1 MFRFAAAF
9 LLLGALTVTAT
20 AARAAD
26 DIDPARRAEVET
38 IVHDYLLRN
47 PEVLVEAITAL
58 ESKQKAEEN
67 KAAQGKIASN
77 RDALLRDSRD
87 QVIGNPKGDVTLVEF
102 FDYRC
107 GYCKHAQPDVL
118 ALVAEDPKLRVV
130 LKEFPILGPDSVIAS
145 RVAQAAIAQGK
156 YEALHNA
163 LFAATGKLDSAK
175 IFEIAGSVGLDQA
188 RLKADMQAPAID
200 KQIEDNHALA
210 ETLGISG
217 TPAFIVGDQ
226 LIPGAMP
233 IDTLRKAVADARAQ
247 CSGSC

>member
-1 MFRFAAAF
+1 MARFTALLVVLGLAVAAAP
-9 LLLGALTVTAT
+9 
-20 AARAAD
+20 AARAAEP
-26 DIDPARRAEVET
+26 IDPARRAEIET
-38 IVHDYLLRN
+38 IVRDYLLRN

-58 ESKQKAEEN
+58 ENKQKAAESQ
-67 KAAQGKIASN
+67 AAQSKIVAN

-87 QVIGNPKGDVTLVEF
+87 QILGNPQGDVTLVEF

-107 GYCKHAQPDVL
+107 GYCKQAQPNVL
-118 ALVAEDPKLRVV
+118 ALVAADPKLRVV

-156 YEALHNA
+156 YDALHNA

-175 IFEIAGSVGLDQA
+175 IFAIAGSVGLDET
-188 RLKADMQAPAID
+188 RLKTDMQAAAID

-210 ETLGISG
+210 EKLGISG

-226 LIPGAMP
+226 LIPGALP
-233 IDTLRKAVADARAQ
+233 LDELQKAIATARTQ
-247 CSGSC
+247 CSGTC